1 LNPSDATVTVF
12 GVANAT
18 IARRAAA
25 LALAGVWLASGLGAK
40 LLGLVPRHQAIV
52 ARFFGD
58 ALAWP
63 MTKAIGTAEVV
74 MAVWILSGRERT
86 ACAVMQ
92 TVAIVAMNSLELWGA
107 RDLLLFPRL
116 MPVANAAL
124 LAVAFWWA
132 RPTAEA

>member
-1 LNPSDATVTVF
+1 MTRSRLLEPAGCDCHSFA
-12 GVANAT
+12 VAHAT

-25 LALAGVWLASGLGAK
+25 LGLAAVWLTSGLGAK

-63 MTKAIGTAEVV
+63 MTKAIGAAEVV
-74 MAVWILSGRERT
+74 MAVWILSGRERM

-92 TVAIVAMNSLELWGA
+92 AVAIVAMNSLELWGA

-116 MPVANAAL
+116 MPIANAVL
-124 LAVAFWWA
+124 LAGA
-132 RPTAEA
+132 